1 MGNERQAQTKK
12 KKLKTRWKKKAK
24 TDVAIPH
31 KKPKEPNPLLLKHF
45 VSQNI

>member
-1 MGNERQAQTKK
+1 MKGKHKQRKK
-12 KKLKTRWKKKAK
+12 SWKLGEKNAK
-24 TDVAIPH
+24 TDVAIPY